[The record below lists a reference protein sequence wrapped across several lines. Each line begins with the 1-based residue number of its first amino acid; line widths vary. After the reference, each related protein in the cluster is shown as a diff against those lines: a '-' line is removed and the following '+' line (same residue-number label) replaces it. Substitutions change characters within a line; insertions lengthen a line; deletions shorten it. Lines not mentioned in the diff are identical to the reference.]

1 MLLFLPAEARANL
14 AYLGDCVARE
24 MAMSRRIKDIE
35 TIAARQAHYIQWC
48 TVMKVPDPCGDN
60 PGYEHMAAM
69 YVKHLQF
76 GVNYTN
82 KDGLRA
88 ATLSGYASAIGLLFG
103 LRGFDPPIVK
113 DDPNNWGALLIANC
127 KKEEDIAVQR
137 LPLNSA
143 IYAEL
148 KRMAQASK
156 SPDSEKNVLFDVTC
170 IGRFLGPR
178 VSEYAQTSPSTIDY
192 HVYPS
197 GKKVIKAF
205 IADDFVFLDK
215 SGKIIDS
222 QSLTDES
229 SDVVKKLR
237 CTWRIQKNRCNGQA
251 ITLSS
256 DDKHP
261 QLCPVRAA
269 LRLVLRAR
277 RCGQPDDRPVACYN
291 VKDKLVYLTGKRVAA
306 LFRDAVKTIYP
317 NMSTVERARYSAHSL
332 RVWACVLLDE
342 AGMSPQFIMSR
353 LRWMGNSFRMYLR
366 DTGAIQDKHLDIL
379 RAASQEVIDLLD
391 VNTDTLLSEIA
402 TGLSI
407 VELDNEMGEYV
418 DDMD

>member
-1 MLLFLPAEARANL
+1 
-14 AYLGDCVARE
+14 
-24 MAMSRRIKDIE
+24 
-35 TIAARQAHYIQWC
+35 
-48 TVMKVPDPCGDN
+48 MKVPDPCGDN
-60 PGYEHMAAM
+60 PGYEHMTAM

-103 LRGFDPPIVK
+103 LRGFDPPIVMS
-113 DDPNNWGALLIANC
+113 DPNNWGASLISNC

-137 LPLNSA
+137 LPLNNT
-143 IYAEL
+143 IFAEL
-148 KRMAQASK
+148 KKMAHASK

-178 VSEYAQTSPSTIDY
+178 VSEYAQTSPTTIDY

-197 GKKVIKAF
+197 GKRVIKAF
-205 IADDFVFLDK
+205 IADDFIFLDK
-215 SGKIIDS
+215 LGKIIDS

-229 SDVVKKLR
+229 TDVVKKLR
-237 CTWRIQKNRCNGQA
+237 CTWRIQKNRRNGQA

-277 RCGQPDDRPVACYN
+277 RCGQPDDRPVACYKA
-291 VKDKLVYLTGKRVAA
+291 KDKLLYLTGKRVAA
-306 LFRDAVKTIYP
+306 LFREAVKTIYP
-317 NMSTVERARYSAHSL
+317 NMSKVERARYSAHSL

-366 DTGAIQDKHLDIL
+366 DTDVIQDKHLDIL
-379 RAASQEVIDLLD
+379 RAASQEVIDLID
-391 VNTDTLLSEIA
+391 VDTDTLLSEIA
-402 TGLSI
+402 IGLSN
-407 VELDNEMGEYV
+407 VELDNEMGEYL